1 VSAYVSVELQRRIRT
16 HFGYCCAY
24 CRTAEALTATTFE
37 FEHIVPRSGGGAT
50 TFENLC
56 LACPSCNR
64 YKTVRQTGFDLATQ
78 QDVALFHP
86 HCQSWLDHFAW
97 DADKT
102 LLIGLTPVGRVTIA
116 LLKMNRPQLIR
127 IRKMWVKMGE
137 HPPNH

>member
-16 HFGYCCAY
+16 HFSDCCAY

-56 LACPSCNR
+56 LACPSCNH
-64 YKTVRQTGFDLATQ
+64 YKTVRQAGFDLATQ
-78 QDVALFHP
+78 EDIALFHLRR
-86 HCQSWLDHFAW
+86 QVWTDHFAW

-102 LLIGLTPVGRVTIA
+102 LLVGLTSIGRVTIA
-116 LLKMNRPQLIR
+116 LLKMNRPQLVR
-127 IRKMWVKMGE
+127 VRKMWVKMDE